1 MSCNMKEKEN
11 QTVVRLAAHSRKKSM
26 LQHSVRVSKAKNCTS
41 CHKIIAA
48 VNKKHMIFNQQKDT
62 AQSTSKLASNKLSTL
77 TGDRLN
83 AIILANLTG
92 DYNEASAKVAIMT
105 RRTLNT

>member
-1 MSCNMKEKEN
+1 MEICNSA
-11 QTVVRLAAHSRKKSM
+11 QTRD
-26 LQHSVRVSKAKNCTS
+26 Q
-41 CHKIIAA
+41 CHQI
-48 VNKKHMIFNQQKDT
+48 QQKDR
-62 AQSTSKLASNKLSTL
+62 AKSTSKLASNKLSTL

-83 AIILANLTG
+83 ATILANLTG

>member
-1 MSCNMKEKEN
+1 M
-11 QTVVRLAAHSRKKSM
+11 
-26 LQHSVRVSKAKNCTS
+26 
-41 CHKIIAA
+41 HKLPPTIAT
-48 VNKKHMIFNQQKDT
+48 VNKKHMIFNQQKDR
-62 AQSTSKLASNKLSTL
+62 AKSTSKLASNKLSTL